1 MSDVYGKKICL
12 TGATGFLGSHLL
24 PFLEQAGAEITC
36 IARKSSNVEHIP
48 HKIAYADLASGK
60 GLREALKGQDILIH
74 MAALLFGYGY
84 QDYIAGNATA
94 ARQIGLAA
102 RDLEKVVH
110 VSSLAAAGPCATLPG
125 VGETD
130 IPGPVS
136 AYGWSKLMSESIL
149 GNFFGERLVVL
160 RPPIIYGSGDRGLL
174 PVFRGVKRGIAAVP
188 GWSFPVS
195 VIHADDAARAIL
207 CCADEK
213 ARGIYHVSDGAPLE
227 IADFYR
233 AMGQALGRDKLTIV
247 NVPLPIMGL
256 SAVISGF
263 AGQIGKF
270 FGSKPPNWNPDKYR
284 EARAGGWVANDKKI
298 VKEIGFKPQI
308 SLADGMEE
316 AVGGYRN
323 QDLL

>member
-84 QDYIAGNATA
+84 QDYLAGNATA

-207 CCADEK
+207 CC
-213 ARGIYHVSDGAPLE
+213 G
-227 IADFYR
+227 
-233 AMGQALGRDKLTIV
+233 
-247 NVPLPIMGL
+247 
-256 SAVISGF
+256 
-263 AGQIGKF
+263 
-270 FGSKPPNWNPDKYR
+270 
-284 EARAGGWVANDKKI
+284 
-298 VKEIGFKPQI
+298 
-308 SLADGMEE
+308 
-316 AVGGYRN
+316 
-323 QDLL
+323 